1 VTVARRPNSNST
13 GQVGGTILTFPFISD
28 TGAFDHE
35 SRETMGRW
43 KFKAKRAGY
52 FFRADSMTGDWVMV
66 APSGSEWASI
76 EHLDSGGKPIFRMF
90 RRRGRWHLAAPS
102 DARGQPFPTLHA
114 ALQAVH
120 QTDS

>member
-1 VTVARRPNSNST
+1 MTAALPPNTDS
-13 GQVGGTILTFPFISD
+13 GDPIGATILTFPFISD

-52 FFRADSMTGDWVMV
+52 FFGADSVTGDWVMV
-66 APSGSEWASI
+66 APSGSEWAAI
-76 EHLDSGGKPIFRMF
+76 EHRDSGGKPIFRVF
-90 RRRGRWHLAAPS
+90 RRRGRWHLTAPS
-102 DARGQPFPTLHA
+102 DARGQLFPTLHA

-120 QTDS
+120 QTDP

>member
-1 VTVARRPNSNST
+1 VTAALPSDTVSADPAKA
-13 GQVGGTILTFPFISD
+13 TILTFPFISD

-52 FFRADSMTGDWVMV
+52 FFRANSVTGDWVMA
-66 APSGSEWASI
+66 APSGSEWATI
-76 EHLDSGGKPIFRMF
+76 EHRDSGGKPVFRVF
-90 RRRGRWHLAAPS
+90 RRHGRWHLMASS
-102 DARGQPFPTLHA
+102 DARGKPFPTLHA

-120 QTDS
+120 QTDP